1 MQFQNL
7 HQQPNAGALSA
18 SENTIIVCGLISKTF
33 FFYITICE
41 KRRIV
46 IHSSIEVKT

>member
-33 FFYITICE
+33 FYITICE